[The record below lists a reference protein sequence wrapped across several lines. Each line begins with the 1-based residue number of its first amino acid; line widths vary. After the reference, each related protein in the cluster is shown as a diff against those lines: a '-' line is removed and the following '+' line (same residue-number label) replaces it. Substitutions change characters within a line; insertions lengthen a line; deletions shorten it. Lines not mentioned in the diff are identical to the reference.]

1 MRSGGH
7 AWRGRPEMTE
17 SPSLA
22 ADPRIRLRR
31 ALVETTERLSRAGV
45 PSPSAD
51 ARALIARAARTD
63 RSPLLLDRL
72 PERFADDLEQ
82 LTERRTAREPLQ
94 LILGEAPF
102 RRLML
107 RVEPG
112 VFIPRPETELALDLL
127 RTHADRPPERVADL
141 CTGSGALGAAA
152 LDELPTARVL
162 AVDIDPRAVDL
173 ARGNL
178 ERAGPGRGRVLQA
191 DLTDPAALA
200 GQAGFDAVLSN
211 PPYVPSD
218 AVPRDQEV
226 RDHDPRHALYW
237 GGLVGLD
244 MPRLVVGRA
253 VELLPY

>member
-51 ARALIARAARTD
+51 ARALRARAARPD
-63 RSPLLLDRL
+63 RTPLLLCRL
-72 PERFADDLEQ
+72 PGGFADDIEQ
-82 LTERRTAREPLQ
+82 LAERRTAREPLP
-94 LILGEAPF
+94 LVLGGAPV

-112 VFIPRPETELALDLL
+112 VCIPRPETELALDLL
-127 RTHADRPPERVADL
+127 RTHADRPPERGADL

-152 LDELPTARVL
+152 RAERPTASGL
-162 AVDIDPRAVDL
+162 AVDIAPRAVDL
-173 ARGNL
+173 GRRPH
-178 ERAGPGRGRVLQA
+178 ER
-191 DLTDPAALA
+191 
-200 GQAGFDAVLSN
+200 
-211 PPYVPSD
+211 
-218 AVPRDQEV
+218 
-226 RDHDPRHALYW
+226 
-237 GGLVGLD
+237 
-244 MPRLVVGRA
+244 
-253 VELLPY
+253 

>member
-31 ALVETTERLSRAGV
+31 ALAETTERLSRAGV

-173 ARGNL
+173 ARRNL
-178 ERAGPGRGRVLQA
+178 ERAGRSEEHTSELQSRG
-191 DLTDPAALA
+191 
-200 GQAGFDAVLSN
+200 
-211 PPYVPSD
+211 
-218 AVPRDQEV
+218 
-226 RDHDPRHALYW
+226 H
-237 GGLVGLD
+237 LVC
-244 MPRLVVGRA
+244 RL
-253 VELLPY
+253 LLEKK

>member
-94 LILGEAPF
+94 LRSADH
-102 RRLML
+102 
-107 RVEPG
+107 
-112 VFIPRPETELALDLL
+112 TSALQ
-127 RTHADRPPERVADL
+127 
-141 CTGSGALGAAA
+141 S
-152 LDELPTARVL
+152 
-162 AVDIDPRAVDL
+162 
-173 ARGNL
+173 RG
-178 ERAGPGRGRVLQA
+178 
-191 DLTDPAALA
+191 
-200 GQAGFDAVLSN
+200 
-211 PPYVPSD
+211 
-218 AVPRDQEV
+218 
-226 RDHDPRHALYW
+226 H
-237 GGLVGLD
+237 
-244 MPRLVVGRA
+244 
-253 VELLPY
+253 